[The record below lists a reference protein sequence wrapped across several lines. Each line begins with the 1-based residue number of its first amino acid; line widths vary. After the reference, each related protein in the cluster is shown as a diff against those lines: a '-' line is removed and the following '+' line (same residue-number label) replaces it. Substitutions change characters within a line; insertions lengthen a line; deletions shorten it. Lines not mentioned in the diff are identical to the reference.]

1 MQTLVQKS
9 VYRGRILFVN
19 MEEEVLRQN
28 KVEIRRVEKASGEA
42 KFKDVV
48 IEEY

>member
-1 MQTLVQKS
+1 M
-9 VYRGRILFVN
+9 FVN